1 MPGLADLID
10 KKKNVGVECQIQLNM
25 GVNFFSID
33 DTGNTRT
40 FYVLSDNEEIRLD
53 NEAPKIVAEFTK
65 SFLDNY
71 QKKEKVLRNESNSIL
86 DKGYLLSVCIHKINL
101 KKGKLYIEYP
111 NWIFNKRAT
120 INPKT
125 KDNKCFQ
132 YSTTVALNHQN
143 IENHSERIS
152 NIKPFDN
159 YNWKDIDFP
168 AGIKDWEKFKKIIK
182 MLLLIS
188 YMHHL
193 IKK

>member
-71 QKKEKVLRNESNSIL
+71 QKK
-86 DKGYLLSVCIHKINL
+86 
-101 KKGKLYIEYP
+101 
-111 NWIFNKRAT
+111 KR
-120 INPKT
+120 
-125 KDNKCFQ
+125 
-132 YSTTVALNHQN
+132 Y
-143 IENHSERIS
+143 
-152 NIKPFDN
+152 
-159 YNWKDIDFP
+159 
-168 AGIKDWEKFKKIIK
+168 
-182 MLLLIS
+182 
-188 YMHHL
+188 
-193 IKK
+193 